1 MEYVYLLLLLG
12 VVVALCIFI
21 NRITDKLKVPS
32 LLLFIGLGMVFGV
45 LLRPQIGNFTDY
57 NFGNIVCSVCLVFVI
72 FYGGFGTNYKAA
84 KPVAP
89 QALLLSFAGTALTA
103 GIIGVFVY
111 YVFRLL
117 PFFDGGIGWAESML
131 IGSVICSTDAASVFN
146 ILRSRRLNLKYG
158 TSSMLEMESGSNDP
172 MSYMLTVVFTAV
184 IAAQY
189 GISGSSMSAGEIVGM
204 LFSQVGFGALFGVGF
219 GFAGVYLMR
228 KFSGDGGQR
237 GAIFIFALALITYA
251 LPTLLGEITGV
262 AWLAGNGYLGVYI
275 CGIMLGNA
283 RIPQKR
289 DCVRFFDALTGVAQ
303 MIIFFLLGF
312 LATPEWL
319 IRPQVLVPAV
329 LIFLFLTI
337 VARPVAVAGLLAP
350 FRAKWNQIGVVSW
363 AGLRGVASIV
373 FAIYAISSLPAAEG
387 ASAESMLPY
396 ELFSIVFVIV
406 IISILVQGTLLP
418 LMSKKLNML
427 GDTDDVLRTFN
438 DYTEASDVS
447 FVKVVVGENHPWA
460 GKKLRQ
466 CVMPREFLVVL
477 LLRGEE
483 VIVPNGNTLVNAG
496 DVLVTAAPEFENRE
510 DFGMFEEFIGKN
522 HAWTGKKVREL
533 ELEPG
538 TLIAMIKRGGGTVIP
553 YGATEIA
560 EGDSLVC
567 IKIPPKEEP
576 PEGDGGTPAA
586 ENPAGEGP
594 AEGEAAESAGK

>member
-117 PFFDGGIGWAESML
+117 PFFGGGIGWAESML

-189 GISGSSMSAGEIVGM
+189 GISGNSMSAGEIVGM

-418 LMSKKLNML
+418 FMSKKLNML

-438 DYTEASDVS
+438 DYTEESDVS

>member
-21 NRITDKLKVPS
+21 NRVTDKLKIPS

-57 NFGNIVCSVCLVFVI
+57 NFGNVVCSVCLVFVI
-72 FYGGFGTNYKAA
+72 FYGGFGTNFKEA

-103 GIIGVFVY
+103 GIVGVFVY
-111 YVFRLL
+111 YVFQLL
-117 PFFDGGIGWAESML
+117 PFFGGDIGWAESML

-576 PEGDGGTPAA
+576 PEGDGGTPAV

-594 AEGEAAESAGK
+594 AEGEAAVSAEK

>member
-21 NRITDKLKVPS
+21 NRVTDKLKIPS

-72 FYGGFGTNYKAA
+72 FYGGFGTNFKEA

-103 GIIGVFVY
+103 GIVGVFVY
-111 YVFRLL
+111 YVFQLL
-117 PFFDGGIGWAESML
+117 PFFGGGIGWAESML

-189 GISGSSMSAGEIVGM
+189 GISGSASMSAGEIAGM
-204 LFSQVGFGALFGVGF
+204 LFSQVGFGALFGVGL
-219 GFAGVYLMR
+219 GFAGIFLLR
-228 KFSGDGGQR
+228 RFSGDGGQR

-262 AWLAGNGYLGVYI
+262 SWLAGNGYLGVYI

-283 RIPQKR
+283 RIPQKK
-289 DCVRFFDALTGVAQ
+289 DCVRFFDALTGVGQ

-319 IRPQVLVPAV
+319 IRPEV
-329 LIFLFLTI
+329 LIPALLVFLFMTI
-337 VARPVAVAGLLAP
+337 IARPVTVGGLLAP

-373 FAIYAISSLPAAEG
+373 FAIYAISALGETA
-387 ASAESMLPY
+387 LPY
-396 ELFSIVFVIV
+396 DLFSIVFVIV

-418 LMSKKLNML
+418 LMSRKMRML
-427 GDTDDVLRTFN
+427 GENDDVLRTFN
-438 DYTEASDVS
+438 DYTEESDVS

-460 GKKLRQ
+460 GKKLKQ

-483 VIVPNGNTLVNAG
+483 VIVPNGNTPVSAG

-522 HAWTGKKVREL
+522 HAWVGKKVREL
-533 ELEPG
+533 ELAPG

-576 PEGDGGTPAA
+576 HEDGGAPATEA
-586 ENPAGEGP
+586 PAQ
-594 AEGEAAESAGK
+594 K

>member
-387 ASAESMLPY
+387 ASAESMHPY

-522 HAWTGKKVREL
+522 HAWAGKKVREL

-576 PEGDGGTPAA
+576 PEGDGGTPAV

-594 AEGEAAESAGK
+594 AEGEAAVSAEK

>member
-21 NRITDKLKVPS
+21 NRVTDKLKIPS

-72 FYGGFGTNYKAA
+72 FYGGFGTNFKEA

-103 GIIGVFVY
+103 GIVGVFVY
-111 YVFRLL
+111 YVFQLL
-117 PFFDGGIGWAESML
+117 PFFGGGIGWAESML

-189 GISGSSMSAGEIVGM
+189 GISGSASMSAGEIAGM
-204 LFSQVGFGALFGVGF
+204 LFSQVGFGAIFGVGF
-219 GFAGVYLMR
+219 GFAGIFLLR
-228 KFSGDGGQR
+228 RFSGDGGQR

-262 AWLAGNGYLGVYI
+262 SWLAGNGYLGVYI

-283 RIPQKR
+283 RIPQKK
-289 DCVRFFDALTGVAQ
+289 DCVRFFAALTGVGQ

-312 LATPEWL
+312 LAPPEWL
-319 IRPQVLVPAV
+319 IRPEV
-329 LIFLFLTI
+329 LIPALLVFLFMTV
-337 VARPVAVAGLLAP
+337 VARPVTVGGLLAP

-373 FAIYAISSLPAAEG
+373 FAIYAISALGETA
-387 ASAESMLPY
+387 LPY
-396 ELFSIVFVIV
+396 DLFSIVFVIV

-418 LMSKKLNML
+418 LMSRKMRML
-427 GDTDDVLRTFN
+427 GENDDVLRTFN
-438 DYTEASDVS
+438 DYTEESDVS

-460 GKKLRQ
+460 GKKLKQ

-483 VIVPNGNTLVNAG
+483 VIVPNGNTPVSAG

-522 HAWTGKKVREL
+522 HAWVGKRVREL
-533 ELEPG
+533 ELAPG

-576 PEGDGGTPAA
+576 HEDGGAPATEA
-586 ENPAGEGP
+586 PAQ
-594 AEGEAAESAGK
+594 K

>member
-21 NRITDKLKVPS
+21 NRVTDKLKIPS

-57 NFGNIVCSVCLVFVI
+57 NFGNVVCSVCLVFVI
-72 FYGGFGTNYKAA
+72 FYGGFGTNFKEA

-103 GIIGVFVY
+103 GIVGVFVY
-111 YVFRLL
+111 YVFQQL
-117 PFFDGGIGWAESML
+117 PFFGGGIGWAESML

-189 GISGSSMSAGEIVGM
+189 GISGSASMSAGEIAGM
-204 LFSQVGFGALFGVGF
+204 LFSQVGFGAIFGVGF
-219 GFAGVYLMR
+219 GFAGIFLLR
-228 KFSGDGGQR
+228 RFSGDGGQR

-251 LPTLLGEITGV
+251 LPTLLGEITGIS
-262 AWLAGNGYLGVYI
+262 WLAGNGYLGVYI

-283 RIPQKR
+283 RIPQKK
-289 DCVRFFDALTGVAQ
+289 DCVRFFDALTGVGQ

-319 IRPQVLVPAV
+319 IRPEV
-329 LIFLFLTI
+329 LIPALLVFLFMTI
-337 VARPVAVAGLLAP
+337 IARPVTVGGLLAP

-373 FAIYAISSLPAAEG
+373 FAIYAISALGETA
-387 ASAESMLPY
+387 LPY
-396 ELFSIVFVIV
+396 DLFSIVFVIV

-418 LMSKKLNML
+418 LMSRKMRML
-427 GDTDDVLRTFN
+427 GENDDVLRTFN
-438 DYTEASDVS
+438 DYTEESDVS

-460 GKKLRQ
+460 GKKLKQ

-483 VIVPNGNTLVNAG
+483 VIVPNGNTPVSAG

-522 HAWTGKKVREL
+522 HAWVGKRVREL
-533 ELEPG
+533 ELAPG

-576 PEGDGGTPAA
+576 HEDGGAPATEA
-586 ENPAGEGP
+586 PAQ
-594 AEGEAAESAGK
+594 K

>member
-103 GIIGVFVY
+103 GIVGVFVY

-117 PFFDGGIGWAESML
+117 PFFGGGIGWAESML

-189 GISGSSMSAGEIVGM
+189 GISGNSMSAGEIVGM

-319 IRPQVLVPAV
+319 IHPQVLVPAV

-373 FAIYAISSLPAAEG
+373 FAIYAISLLPAAEG

-438 DYTEASDVS
+438 DYTEESDVS

-576 PEGDGGTPAA
+576 PEDGGAPAT
-586 ENPAGEGP
+586 
-594 AEGEAAESAGK
+594 EAPTQK

>member
-21 NRITDKLKVPS
+21 NRVTDKLKIPS

-72 FYGGFGTNYKAA
+72 FYGGFGTNFKEA

-89 QALLLSFAGTALTA
+89 QALLQPFAGTALTA
-103 GIIGVFVY
+103 GSVGVFVY
-111 YVFRLL
+111 YVFQLL
-117 PFFDGGIGWAESML
+117 PFFGGGIGWAESML

-189 GISGSSMSAGEIVGM
+189 GISGSASMSAGEIAGM
-204 LFSQVGFGALFGVGF
+204 LFSQVGFGAIFGVGF
-219 GFAGVYLMR
+219 GFAGIFLLR
-228 KFSGDGGQR
+228 RFSGDGGQR

-262 AWLAGNGYLGVYI
+262 SWLAGNGYLGVYI

-283 RIPQKR
+283 RIPQKK
-289 DCVRFFDALTGVAQ
+289 DCVRFFDALTGVGQ

-319 IRPQVLVPAV
+319 IRPEV
-329 LIFLFLTI
+329 LIPALLVFLFMTV
-337 VARPVAVAGLLAP
+337 VARPVTVGGLLAP

-373 FAIYAISSLPAAEG
+373 FAIYAISALGETA
-387 ASAESMLPY
+387 LPY
-396 ELFSIVFVIV
+396 DLFSIVFVIV

-418 LMSKKLNML
+418 LMSRKMRML
-427 GDTDDVLRTFN
+427 GENDDVLRTFN
-438 DYTEASDVS
+438 DYTEESDVS

-460 GKKLRQ
+460 GKKLKQ

-483 VIVPNGNTLVNAG
+483 VIVPNGNTPVSAG

-522 HAWTGKKVREL
+522 HAWVGKRVREL
-533 ELEPG
+533 ELAPG

-576 PEGDGGTPAA
+576 HEDGGAPATEA
-586 ENPAGEGP
+586 PAQ
-594 AEGEAAESAGK
+594 K

>member
-21 NRITDKLKVPS
+21 NRVTDKLKIPS

-57 NFGNIVCSVCLVFVI
+57 NFGNVVCSVCLVFVI
-72 FYGGFGTNYKAA
+72 FYGGFGTNFKEA

-103 GIIGVFVY
+103 GIVGVFVY
-111 YVFRLL
+111 YVFQQL
-117 PFFDGGIGWAESML
+117 PFFGGGIGWAESML

-189 GISGSSMSAGEIVGM
+189 GISGSASMSAGEIAGM

-219 GFAGVYLMR
+219 GFAGIFLLR
-228 KFSGDGGQR
+228 RFSGDGGQR

-262 AWLAGNGYLGVYI
+262 SWLAGNGYLGVYI

-283 RIPQKR
+283 RIPQKK
-289 DCVRFFDALTGVAQ
+289 DCVRFFDALTGVGQ

-319 IRPQVLVPAV
+319 IRPEV
-329 LIFLFLTI
+329 LIPALLVFLFMTV
-337 VARPVAVAGLLAP
+337 VARPVTVGGLLAP

-373 FAIYAISSLPAAEG
+373 FAIYAISALGETA
-387 ASAESMLPY
+387 LPY
-396 ELFSIVFVIV
+396 DLFSIVFVIV

-418 LMSKKLNML
+418 LMSRKMRML
-427 GDTDDVLRTFN
+427 GENDDVLRTFN
-438 DYTEASDVS
+438 DYTEESDVS

-460 GKKLRQ
+460 GKKLKQ

-483 VIVPNGNTLVNAG
+483 VIVPNGNTPVSAG

-522 HAWTGKKVREL
+522 HAWVGKKVREL
-533 ELEPG
+533 ELAPG

-576 PEGDGGTPAA
+576 HEDGGAPATEA
-586 ENPAGEGP
+586 PAQ
-594 AEGEAAESAGK
+594 K